1 MIKEHDYKTDL
12 EKLQIIAFVPMGNSM
27 WPMLKNNGQ
36 SVVVEKKKERLNKY
50 DVAFYVR
57 ESGKYV
63 LHRVVEVKDDGYIM
77 QGDSQGF
84 TEFIKEQNVFG
95 KMLGFYKGK
104 KYIQCTD
111 EKYIKKVE
119 KWHKGGFCVK
129 LKLKIFYF
137 KLKIKKIFCKIFKQK
152 NKRG

>member
-50 DVAFYVR
+50 DVAFYIR

-111 EKYIKKVE
+111 EKYIKK
-119 KWHKGGFCVK
+119 
-129 LKLKIFYF
+129 
-137 KLKIKKIFCKIFKQK
+137 Q
-152 NKRG
+152 